1 MEEQPKDKEK
11 LRPII
16 DKLME
21 TENHQDGLHKLHNHL
36 LVRRKDLTM
45 AFSETNMIIETPESM
60 YGNVIAYFHV

>member
-1 MEEQPKDKEK
+1 MEEQSKDQK

-16 DKLME
+16 YKLME